1 MPFSYRMLDLDS
13 KSDGGERKK
22 LGKRWSI
29 LDKEVAG
36 QFVKESPDY
45 WWVKIG
51 DFGISKRVSDGQA
64 YLRTPIGTHGF
75 IPPEILEN
83 DGSDLQYT
91 AKVDMWSLGVLI
103 HYMITNTLPFDDKRK
118 LRQYIRTS
126 HFPWTKLASYSVS
139 KECHDFVTKGLL
151 GTTAAS
157 RLSASDALQH
167 QCLID
172 TCTSAPNKDAIEAS
186 DTQYV
191 PVAET
196 EPTNDQGRGKDST
209 AGSVLPELTDAS
221 ASWSAQIGEESQIS
235 IRTKYEVAQ
244 GLQEVQ
250 GKTTAIQQS
259 IFTKDVLV
267 SDLSNDL
274 RIFHDEG
281 LSLLGQQQHSGAKI
295 MLEEALNLRQNALG
309 TYHEDTMASLSALGD
324 VLCVQKKYTEAEA
337 TYRDTFYHQEKY
349 TQAEATYRD
358 VWVRRCQALGTKH
371 AETLACLDRLGD
383 ALFNQA
389 MLPEAEL
396 VYRDAWDLRKQ
407 TLGKGHEDTLWSL
420 HWLVQSL
427 CSQEKHDEAEALYR
441 DAWEGCKQILGQDH
455 KHTLLALH
463 WLDQTVALKTKYTPA
478 EVTYPGV
485 WEEGRKQ
492 TLGKDYT
499 ERLTSLD
506 ISGGTLFG
514 QNEYAQAKPKF
525 REAWE
530 IRKKTLG
537 KNQEDTLNSL
547 ESLANSLYRRRKYA
561 LAEVTYRD
569 VWEGRKRAL
578 WQNHPATL
586 ASLYWIGN
594 ALFSQDK
601 YALAETVYRDVWEGR
616 KETLGADHQE
626 TLWTLHNLAFTLFC
640 QEKYA
645 LAEIAYRDVWE
656 GRKQTLGK
664 DHEDT
669 HQSLYSLGRAL
680 HCQEKY
686 ALAEITYRDAW
697 EGRKRV
703 LGGKHADTIESLH
716 QLEQT

>member
-1 MPFSYRMLDLDS
+1 
-13 KSDGGERKK
+13 
-22 LGKRWSI
+22 
-29 LDKEVAG
+29 
-36 QFVKESPDY
+36 
-45 WWVKIG
+45 
-51 DFGISKRVSDGQA
+51 
-64 YLRTPIGTHGF
+64 
-75 IPPEILEN
+75 
-83 DGSDLQYT
+83 
-91 AKVDMWSLGVLI
+91 MWSLGVLI

-337 TYRDTFYHQEKY
+337 TYRDIWVRRSRALGDNYPDTLSSLHILGKALNDQEKYTEAEGVFRDAWEARNRVLGNKHADTLNSLYELGDTFYHQEKY

-396 VYRDAWDLRKQ
+396 VYRDAWDLRKK

-441 DAWEGCKQILGQDH
+441 DAWEGCKLILGQDH
-455 KHTLLALH
+455 KHTLLTLH

-478 EVTYPGV
+478 EVTYPG
-485 WEEGRKQ
+485 
-492 TLGKDYT
+492 
-499 ERLTSLD
+499 
-506 ISGGTLFG
+506 I
-514 QNEYAQAKPKF
+514 
-525 REAWE
+525 
-530 IRKKTLG
+530 
-537 KNQEDTLNSL
+537 
-547 ESLANSLYRRRKYA
+547 
-561 LAEVTYRD
+561 
-569 VWEGRKRAL
+569 
-578 WQNHPATL
+578 
-586 ASLYWIGN
+586 
-594 ALFSQDK
+594 
-601 YALAETVYRDVWEGR
+601 
-616 KETLGADHQE
+616 
-626 TLWTLHNLAFTLFC
+626 
-640 QEKYA
+640 
-645 LAEIAYRDVWE
+645 
-656 GRKQTLGK
+656 
-664 DHEDT
+664 
-669 HQSLYSLGRAL
+669 
-680 HCQEKY
+680 
-686 ALAEITYRDAW
+686 
-697 EGRKRV
+697 
-703 LGGKHADTIESLH
+703 
-716 QLEQT
+716 